1 MIEMNK
7 NTDVRP
13 RASRFSRQQ
22 IKQSGQ
28 KLLSGLNGGDFVVS
42 LEKSKRIKSLSA
54 VNNNNSESNKGSCR
68 YEVEEEKKS
77 EMGGCGGCDVFDKE
91 VLQAPSATIGTA
103 STSNKRFKLP
113 RKLIDDCNGVVP
125 RKLRSAM
132 KKRNRESVS
141 PPFPDSK
148 KLSHT
153 HGGVESLKRDGLK
166 KLGLKVTQ
174 PGPDWSS
181 KQSVCG
187 PITKDEEEVA
197 ETLYSLAGMFANN
210 EEPKNEC
217 KLGNA
222 SLDTSPST
230 LQERSESDPPNIEAV
245 KEDLNSICLPRIDEA
260 AEETWHIE
268 TAKVDCLNE
277 PNFQEWHTLSS
288 DKIQGELGSC
298 VAQVNL
304 PTMFAKLEELKPL
317 CDSFNLFIAP
327 EQYQDTVKVKQSTQL
342 DSSLE
347 RKPDIALGL
356 TATISQQDQ
365 RHTICQSMTNGPALW
380 PGLSSTVSSGACNH
394 GSSSQSSATKFPSW
408 MDTDCGATRPSS
420 FQKCSSTGKAS
431 KVNSGKR
438 SWKRSSTHVYIS
450 RLIRVLQIP
459 ESRDSLPLHLNQLRP
474 HDILRQGV
482 FMTINN
488 FNGNRNGLN
497 GATPSRAIVNMTD
510 KNSNQVGIGTLQRQ
524 RLHQDQPQTPSG
536 VYDSQKQTFNFLS
549 LSTGGGSLEANNIS
563 NGVGN
568 RSEQSAQQQFPYLHS
583 HLQQQHSTLVSFPMS
598 LAYGTSSSYP
608 DQPAA
613 QQARVPQPSYFGNLY
628 CGSRTSPS
636 GFAKQQQKQQQEHQE
651 QLQRLWEAQLAAA
664 QYRTSANSTTTT
676 QFPNWQ
682 NVRQD
687 LPTQIS
693 RGQATIPALSSQE
706 ALGPKYAQISQQQ
719 LMTITAL
726 PHARVRRQDHHLSSV
741 YEETGGG
748 FRTVGALPLQLLCNE
763 L

>member
-68 YEVEEEKKS
+68 YEVEEEKKC

-187 PITKDEEEVA
+187 PITKDEEEVV

-277 PNFQEWHTLSS
+277 PNFQEWHALSS

-342 DSSLE
+342 DTSLE

-380 PGLSSTVSSGACNH
+380 PGLSSTVSSGACNY
-394 GSSSQSSATKFPSW
+394 GSSSQCSATKFPSW

-431 KVNSGKR
+431 KVNTGKR

-536 VYDSQKQTFNFLS
+536 VYNSQKQTFNFLS
-549 LSTGGGSLEANNIS
+549 LSTGGGSLEASNIS

-636 GFAKQQQKQQQEHQE
+636 GFAKQQQKQQE

-693 RGQATIPALSSQE
+693 RGQPTIPTLSSQE